1 MPKQPAI
8 YILASKPRGVLY
20 VGVTSDLP
28 RRIWEHKN
36 EVVEGFTKRYHVH
49 RLVYF
54 ELFDD
59 MYEAISREKRL
70 KKWNREWKVRLIEE
84 RNPQWRDLTG
94 ANS

>member
-1 MPKQPAI
+1 MPKQPAV
-8 YILASKPRGVLY
+8 YILASKPRGVIY
-20 VGVTSDLP
+20 IGVTSDLP

-36 EVVEGFTKRYHVH
+36 QVVEGFTKRYHVH

-59 MYEAISREKRL
+59 RYEAISREKRL